1 MLTQFVAA
9 FDDIVIGRFNKNR
22 NEQDRINVRYLYA
35 PKQRVLQDIINENKT
50 LTLPVVSVNVNSIS
64 RDESRVFNKLDG
76 FYYQGNIGEDKVSR
90 HIKAPIPV
98 NIDLSV
104 SILTRYQTDMDQI
117 LSNFVPFCN
126 PYVVVSWKIPE
137 DFGLSVDQEIR
148 SEVMWNGDVSLNY
161 PTELAGNQKA
171 RVTGDTSFTI
181 KGWLFKDTDDPQ
193 GNIFYI
199 DNNFRLE
206 TELENYD
213 NFESLSANDYDQR
226 IETISISGNP
236 QITGIFYNNV
246 NMIEDLTL
254 SPFASGN
261 VLLQGYSFNHTTNVL
276 VSSNNPTAFNALTT
290 IDVFD
295 RQDPITG
302 QPIPFTVLNENVILL
317 NSPSI
322 SAGKMRFIPYNVA
335 GYDFS
340 DTAFRGDSVDNALA
354 TITLSNSSINTVTL
368 VNGGSG
374 YKSVPD
380 ISLLLP
386 TSQAKNISAEAILDS
401 GTIGD
406 ILVRDPGLYYR
417 YTPEVNPDSPPTF
430 HGNLGKFG
438 TGTNALNLSS
448 TTQGITGEYL
458 SAGVF
463 NLSSFVDLDL
473 FHGVASGANGRYTLD
488 VNLSSYMWT
497 KNDNSSFFIERKTNL
512 LSTNEEASFFTLSIP
527 DSANES
533 PFLLSSAN
541 IAYPVNVTLNEALTT
556 SDFFINQ
563 GISFNFEDT
572 ILRDGLFEA
581 FVNFQEYPLSGTYG
595 KIFETGGSSDGNQLN
610 KRRTYGIDY
619 EGNLVFS
626 TGSYS
631 SETPIK
637 MVLTAFDINRWH
649 HLVIGNDN
657 QREYVYLDGVSK
669 LDNLNSQA
677 TDMITV
683 SGFKI
688 GSSIS
693 DEISGI
699 SYVNA
704 KGLMS
709 DFRVQFGTKHDLLS
723 SNDRYKFSNLRLQD
737 GPGVPL
743 SAASLSGG
751 GNVLFEDPDPL
762 DDTGKLTLQLPI
774 TGMIKVP
781 TIPFSRDLNR
791 DVAFNNFEPY
801 QASVKAIM
809 FPDINSMRLSTFVFN
824 ELSGSDRTGT
834 IKPLGILNKGFGYF
848 NTIPTI
854 HLPLPNS
861 SPQEGKGEITAT
873 LNDDGV
879 VSSLTIINSGF
890 GYNTEQIIS
899 IGAPIGGSTFLVVG
913 SGFN

>member
-98 NIDLSV
+98 NIELSV

-340 DTAFRGDSVDNALA
+340 DTAFRSDSVNNAIA
-354 TITLSNSSINTVTL
+354 TVTLSNSSINTVTL

-374 YKSVPD
+374 YKTVPD

-386 TSQAKNISAEAILDS
+386 SSQAKNISAEAILDS

-417 YTPEVNPDSPPTF
+417 YTPEFNIDSPPTF

-448 TTQGITGEYL
+448 TTQGLTGEYL

-463 NLSSFVDLDL
+463 NLSSILDLDN
-473 FHGVASGANGRYTLD
+473 FTGIASGADGRYTSNHLG
-488 VNLSSYMWT
+488 NIWS
-497 KNDNSSFFIERKTNL
+497 KDNNFLIERKTRI
-512 LSTNEEASFFTLSIP
+512 LSTNEERSFFTLSIP
-527 DSANES
+527 DSATSEIK
-533 PFLLSSAN
+533 LLSSSRLDYNLNITFNNAITAAN
-541 IAYPVNVTLNEALTT
+541 
-556 SDFFINQ
+556 FFDGQNSMSIIFNNIGKRS
-563 GISFNFEDT
+563 GI
-572 ILRDGLFEA
+572 FEA
-581 FVNFQEYPLSGTYG
+581 FVNFQEYPLSGVHG
-595 KIFETGGSSDGNQLN
+595 KIYQTGGGTDSSERYY
-610 KRRTYGIDY
+610 RRTYGIDY
-619 EGNLVFS
+619 LGNLIYS
-626 TGSYS
+626 NGSFPVT
-631 SETPIK
+631 EPIK
-637 MVLTAFDINRWH
+637 MVLSAFQLNRWH
-649 HLVIGNDN
+649 HLLIGAENDN
-657 QREYVYLDGVSK
+657 EYVYIDGVNKLENKNPFASK
-669 LDNLNSQA
+669 
-677 TDMITV
+677 MITV
-683 SGFKI
+683 SGFKL
-688 GSSIS
+688 GSSIES
-693 DEISGI
+693 ELSGVN
-699 SYVNA
+699 YVNA

-709 DFRVQFGTKHDLLS
+709 DFRVQFGTRNDLLS
-723 SNDRYKFSNLRLQD
+723 SNDRYRFSNLRLQD

-743 SAASLSGG
+743 SAAALSGS
-751 GNVLFEDPDPL
+751 GNVLFEDPNPL
-762 DDTGKLTLQLPI
+762 EDTGTLTLQIPI

-791 DVAFNNFEPY
+791 DVAFNNFETY

-824 ELSGSDRTGT
+824 ELSGSDRTGIT
-834 IKPLGILNKGFGYF
+834 KPLGFGNKGFGYF
-848 NTIPTI
+848 GNVPTI
-854 HLPLPNS
+854 HIPGPNAT
-861 SPQEGKGEITAT
+861 PEDGRAQITAT
-873 LNDDGV
+873 INSDGV
-879 VSSLTIINSGF
+879 VSSLTITNSGF
-890 GYNTEQIIS
+890 GYNSDQIIT
-899 IGAPIGGSTFLVVG
+899 IGAPLGGSTFLIVG